1 MKENKEKISGEIIP
15 SYPLL
20 KKLENF
26 WYHYKWHTIAAVTVI
41 AILVV
46 LTLQT
51 CSRVS
56 YDGHILY
63 AGPYEIKQTSQN
75 GDIAPYAEAISS
87 LKKVCSDYDNDGNV
101 NVTLQ
106 NLFVL
111 NDEEANE
118 MYEINPGQS
127 INTTLVQEDTKT
139 LGQVMLY
146 GDYYVCFLSER
157 LFFEYEEQYG
167 GALFCEVKEYL
178 TDGKDYELASE
189 RGVYLSSLDLY
200 SLPEICNFPANTVVC
215 LRSLNE
221 VSSKF
226 NKRESEKAFTNAEDI
241 FRNILAYED

>member
-1 MKENKEKISGEIIP
+1 MNNSEKITNDVKP
-15 SYPLL
+15 SSPFIT
-20 KKLENF
+20 KIENF
-26 WYHYKWHTIAAVTVI
+26 WYHYKWHTIAAVVVTI
-41 AILVV
+41 IFLV
-46 LTLQT
+46 LLLQT
-51 CSRVS
+51 CSRVD

-63 AGPYEIKQTSQN
+63 AGPYELKQTSQN

-87 LKKVCSDYDNDGNV
+87 LKKVCSDYNNDGNV

-139 LGQVMLY
+139 LNQNMLY

-157 LFFEYEEQYG
+157 LFFEYEERYG
-167 GALFCEVKEYL
+167 GALFCKVEGYL
-178 TDGKDYELASE
+178 ADEKDYSLAGE
-189 RGVYLSSLDLY
+189 HGVYLSSLDIY
-200 SLPEICNFPANTVVC
+200 SLPELCNFPENTVVC

-226 NKRESEKAFTNAEDI
+226 NKRESERAFANAEDI
-241 FRNILAYED
+241 FRNILAYDD